1 MKNETNSKNLN
12 LAQAV
17 AGEMFR
23 LDKHSQYLGM
33 QVVQMSPGYAELTL
47 VVREDMVNGLGIC
60 HGGVTFSLA
69 DTAFAFACN
78 SRNQR
83 TLALNCAITF
93 SAPARV
99 GDILTAIAQEQ
110 VLNGKTGVYDVIVSN
125 QHGEKIAIFRGV
137 SYRTRQQIVA
147 NITPA

>member
-1 MKNETNSKNLN
+1 MH
-12 LAQAV
+12 
-17 AGEMFR
+17 R

-33 QVVQMSPGYAELTL
+33 QVLQVSPGYAELSL

-83 TLALNCAITF
+83 TLALNCSITY

-99 GDILTAIAQEQ
+99 GDNLVAIAQEQ
-110 VLNGKTGVYDVIVSN
+110 Y
-125 QHGEKIAIFRGV
+125 
-137 SYRTRQQIVA
+137 
-147 NITPA
+147 